1 MIANISRGIDFFIP
15 EHARHEQSDLM
26 KIRTFIFLHLLGP
39 AMGQSVIVFLY
50 KASVVVTWQFW
61 LLEAAVASFWAI
73 PLMVKYSKSLV
84 WPTFTSVQVL
94 VFISLFGAY
103 HYGGISSPFLPWLLI
118 ALLLGFFYMA
128 ERTRLVLTGV
138 MVQLVLFISARLVMG
153 DFPELVP
160 LASLKAVNLIS
171 ILAALAYITMLSMY
185 YETVMR
191 ASAGLEKS
199 MLEHK
204 ANAEVLRDAMNKAE
218 QASQQKSIFL
228 AKMSHELR
236 TPLNAVI
243 GYSEMLRDDLEDTP
257 ANSQRADD
265 LNRING
271 AGRHLLA
278 LVDDVL
284 DLSRIESNRQEVV
297 IEAVDIGQLVRD
309 VMATAAPLV
318 SKKDNRLVFRMVG
331 DPGVIGADSLK
342 LRQCLLNLLSNA
354 AKFTSRGTIT
364 LTVAKHERESGDRL
378 VIEVRDTGIGMSEEG
393 LKKLFQAFSQ
403 AEADTSQRFGGTGL
417 GLALTRRFCT
427 LMGGSIN
434 VESRHGHGS
443 SFIIDLP
450 CRAVEPEF
458 PDGAQAGTTTAELQ
472 GA

>member
-1 MIANISRGIDFFIP
+1 MTALMARAIDYFIP
-15 EHARHEQSDLM
+15 EQARHEHSDMM

-50 KASVVVTWQFW
+50 KASTEVTWQFW
-61 LLEAAVASFWAI
+61 LLEAAVSSFWAI
-73 PLMVKYSKSLV
+73 PFMVKYSRSLS
-84 WPTFTSVQVL
+84 WPTFASVQVL

-128 ERTRLVLTGV
+128 ERTRTVLMGV
-138 MVQLVLFISARLVMG
+138 MAQLVIFIGARLFMG

-171 ILAALAYITMLSMY
+171 ILAALAYITMLAMY

-204 ANAEVLRDAMNKAE
+204 ANAEVLRDAMHKAE

-243 GYSEMLRDDLEDTP
+243 GYSEMLRDDLEDIP

-265 LNRING
+265 LDRINA

-278 LVDDVL
+278 LVNDVL
-284 DLSRIESNRQEVV
+284 DLSRIESNREEVV
-297 IEAVDIGQLVRD
+297 IEAVDIAQLVRE

-318 SKKDNRLVFRMVG
+318 SKKDNRLVFKMAG
-331 DPGVIGADSLK
+331 EPGVIGADALK

-364 LTVAKHERESGDRL
+364 LSVAKHERRGGDRL

-434 VESRHGHGS
+434 VESRPGQGA
-443 SFIIDLP
+443 SFIMDLP
-450 CRAVEPEF
+450 CRPVVPAAAVNEPAT
-458 PDGAQAGTTTAELQ
+458 DLQ
-472 GA
+472 EA

>member
-1 MIANISRGIDFFIP
+1 MITLMARAIDYFIP
-15 EHARHEQSDLM
+15 EQARHERSDLM

-39 AMGQSVIVFLY
+39 AMGQSVIIFLY
-50 KASVVVTWQFW
+50 KASAVVTWQFW
-61 LLEAAVASFWAI
+61 VLEAAVASFWAI
-73 PLMVKYSKSLV
+73 PFLVKRTPSLA

-94 VFISLFGAY
+94 VFISLFGAF

-128 ERTRLVLTGV
+128 ERTRTVLTGV
-138 MVQLVLFISARLVMG
+138 MVQLLVFIGARLAVG

-191 ASAGLEKS
+191 ASAGLEQS
-199 MLEHK
+199 MQEHK
-204 ANAEVLRDAMNKAE
+204 ANAEVLRDAMKRAE
-218 QASQQKSIFL
+218 QASHQKSIFL

-265 LNRING
+265 LDRINA

-278 LVDDVL
+278 LVNDVL
-284 DLSRIESNRQEVV
+284 DLSRIESNREEVV
-297 IEAVDIGQLVRD
+297 VEAVDVAQLVRE

-318 SKKDNRLVFRMVG
+318 SKKDNRLVLKMAGEPGMVG
-331 DPGVIGADSLK
+331 ADALK

-364 LTVAKHERESGDRL
+364 LSVARHERADGDRL
-378 VIEVRDTGIGMSEEG
+378 VIEVRDTGIGMSEDG

-403 AEADTSQRFGGTGL
+403 AEEDTSQKFGGTGL

-434 VESRHGHGS
+434 VESKLGQGS
-443 SFIIDLP
+443 CFIIDLP
-450 CRAVEPEF
+450 ART
-458 PDGAQAGTTTAELQ
+458 AQPADSAAITPREVSAE
-472 GA
+472 AI

>member
-1 MIANISRGIDFFIP
+1 
-15 EHARHEQSDLM
+15 
-26 KIRTFIFLHLLGP
+26 
-39 AMGQSVIVFLY
+39 
-50 KASVVVTWQFW
+50 
-61 LLEAAVASFWAI
+61 
-73 PLMVKYSKSLV
+73 
-84 WPTFTSVQVL
+84 
-94 VFISLFGAY
+94 
-103 HYGGISSPFLPWLLI
+103 
-118 ALLLGFFYMA
+118 
-128 ERTRLVLTGV
+128 
-138 MVQLVLFISARLVMG
+138 
-153 DFPELVP
+153 
-160 LASLKAVNLIS
+160 
-171 ILAALAYITMLSMY
+171 
-185 YETVMR
+185 
-191 ASAGLEKS
+191 
-199 MLEHK
+199 
-204 ANAEVLRDAMNKAE
+204 
-218 QASQQKSIFL
+218 
-228 AKMSHELR
+228 
-236 TPLNAVI
+236 
-243 GYSEMLRDDLEDTP
+243 MLRDDLEDTP

>member
-1 MIANISRGIDFFIP
+1 MIALMARAIDYFIP
-15 EHARHEQSDLM
+15 EQARHERSDLM

-39 AMGQSVIVFLY
+39 AMGQSVIIFLY
-50 KASVVVTWQFW
+50 KASAVVTWQFW
-61 LLEAAVASFWAI
+61 ALEAAVASFWAI
-73 PLMVKYSKSLV
+73 PFLVKRTPSLA

-94 VFISLFGAY
+94 VFISLFGAF

-128 ERTRLVLTGV
+128 ERTRTVLTGV
-138 MVQLVLFISARLVMG
+138 MVQLLVFIGARLVVG

-160 LASLKAVNLIS
+160 LDSLKAVNLIS

-191 ASAGLEKS
+191 ASAGLEQS
-199 MLEHK
+199 MQEHK
-204 ANAEVLRDAMNKAE
+204 ANAEVLREAMKRAE
-218 QASQQKSIFL
+218 QASHQKSIFL

-243 GYSEMLRDDLEDTP
+243 GYSEMLRDDLEDIP

-265 LNRING
+265 LDRINA

-278 LVDDVL
+278 LVNDVL
-284 DLSRIESNRQEVV
+284 DLSRIESNREEVIV
-297 IEAVDIGQLVRD
+297 EAVDIAQLVRE

-318 SKKDNRLVFRMVG
+318 SKKDNRLVLKMAG
-331 DPGVIGADSLK
+331 EPGVIGADALK

-364 LTVAKHERESGDRL
+364 LSVARHERVEGDRL
-378 VIEVRDTGIGMSEEG
+378 VIEVRDTGIGMSEDG

-403 AEADTSQRFGGTGL
+403 AEADTSQKFGGTGL

-434 VESRHGHGS
+434 VESKLGQGS
-443 SFIIDLP
+443 CFIIDLP
-450 CRAVEPEF
+450 ARAAHAVEIPVRA
-458 PDGAQAGTTTAELQ
+458 PHGAPAE
-472 GA
+472 AI

>member
-1 MIANISRGIDFFIP
+1 
-15 EHARHEQSDLM
+15 
-26 KIRTFIFLHLLGP
+26 
-39 AMGQSVIVFLY
+39 
-50 KASVVVTWQFW
+50 
-61 LLEAAVASFWAI
+61 
-73 PLMVKYSKSLV
+73 
-84 WPTFTSVQVL
+84 
-94 VFISLFGAY
+94 
-103 HYGGISSPFLPWLLI
+103 
-118 ALLLGFFYMA
+118 MA
-128 ERTRLVLTGV
+128 ERTKLVLSGV
-138 MVQLVLFISARLVMG
+138 MFQLAAFIGARLFMG

-160 LASLKAVNLIS
+160 LASLKTVNLIS
-171 ILAALAYITMLSMY
+171 ILAALAYITMLAMY

-204 ANAEVLRDAMNKAE
+204 ANAEVLRDAMHKAE

-243 GYSEMLRDDLEDTP
+243 GYSEMLRDDLEDIP
-257 ANSQRADD
+257 ANSQRVDD
-265 LNRING
+265 LDRINA

-278 LVDDVL
+278 LVNDVL
-284 DLSRIESNRQEVV
+284 DLSRIESSREEIV
-297 IEAVDIGQLVRD
+297 IEPVDIGQLVRD

-318 SKKDNRLVFRMVG
+318 SKKDNRLVLQMAG
-331 DPGVIGADSLK
+331 EPGVVGADALK

-364 LTVAKHERESGDRL
+364 LSVARHEREGGDRL

-427 LMGGSIN
+427 LMGGTIT
-434 VESRHGHGS
+434 VASRPGQGS

-450 CRAVEPEF
+450 GDRIGSVPAPT
-458 PDGAQAGTTTAELQ
+458 GAGPVADLENV
-472 GA
+472 

>member
-1 MIANISRGIDFFIP
+1 MIALMARAIDYFIP
-15 EHARHEQSDLM
+15 DHARHEQSDLM

-50 KASVVVTWQFW
+50 KASAVVTWQFW
-61 LLEAAVASFWAI
+61 VLEAAVASFWAV
-73 PLMVKYSKSLV
+73 PLLVKHSRSLA

-128 ERTRLVLTGV
+128 ERTRTVLTGV
-138 MVQLVLFISARLVMG
+138 MIQLLVFIGARLVMG
-153 DFPELVP
+153 DFPELLP
-160 LASLKAVNLIS
+160 LASLKTVNLIS

-199 MLEHK
+199 MREHM
-204 ANAEVLRDAMNKAE
+204 ANAEVLRDAMQKAE

-265 LNRING
+265 LDRINA

-278 LVDDVL
+278 LVNDVL
-284 DLSRIESNRQEVV
+284 DLSRIESNREEVV
-297 IEAVDIGQLVRD
+297 IEAVDVAQLVRE

-318 SKKDNRLVFRMVG
+318 SKKDNRLVFKMAG
-331 DPGVIGADSLK
+331 EPGVIGADALK

-364 LTVAKHERESGDRL
+364 LSVARHERADGDRL
-378 VIEVRDTGIGMSEEG
+378 VLEVRDTGIGMSEDG

-403 AEADTSQRFGGTGL
+403 AEADTSQKFGGTGL

-434 VESRHGHGS
+434 VESKPGQGS
-443 SFIIDLP
+443 CFIIDLP
-450 CRAVEPEF
+450 ARAVDPAPACDGEPAAVALA
-458 PDGAQAGTTTAELQ
+458 GAA
-472 GA
+472 